1 MCRRSTRADGLLK
14 EETRSLLQPNPSPLT
29 PHQELLVLLANMCH
43 LFSWSTADGKPCPQS
58 VLQVM
63 RIKPQRTK
71 LLFTKRRDVGAL
83 IAAQE

>member
-1 MCRRSTRADGLLK
+1 
-14 EETRSLLQPNPSPLT
+14 
-29 PHQELLVLLANMCH
+29 LLVLLANMCH